1 MYAGAIEAYE
11 HAIVF
16 ARPFRVRGVAIE
28 TQAVAFFTTK
38 RVEQFVSVF
47 IVIRHAVGHYCR
59 SSLCFAPEKLRSSS
73 SSSKRRSVLYVL
85 RAIKIGFSFF
95 TREQS
100 RRIDLSSIET
110 IIHGAEEEASMM
122 LLFTRAFILGTTKA
136 LVLKR
141 RLFARLKSDMFLFFR
156 RDCSWNFEKKALLFE
171 KKCLLFSKRTSVGLC

>member
-47 IVIRHAVGHYCR
+47 VVIRYAVGHYCS

-110 IIHGAEEEASMM
+110 IIHGAEEEASTM

>member
-47 IVIRHAVGHYCR
+47 VVIRYAVGHYCS

-141 RLFARLKSDMFLFFR
+141 RLFARLKSDMCFYSTDETAAGILKRRHFFLKRSAFFSQKER
-156 RDCSWNFEKKALLFE
+156 Q
-171 KKCLLFSKRTSVGLC
+171 